1 MRPIAT
7 QTPIT
12 AFAVSED
19 GTRLI
24 VGDAKGIA
32 RVRAVGRAHV
42 LRTLHVRDRITAVG
56 FAGRRPVVATRP
68 TLSLAVRGDRIA
80 RGTTTGDV
88 ILTGRRGRRVLAT
101 HGVLSPWVA
110 FDGAAGLLVTGSK
123 RGTTSIWDVATGH
136 RLHTLGGR
144 GSPITSVA
152 LSPDGL
158 QLLTAS
164 IDHDVR
170 LWNVRAGTLER
181 IFRWH
186 VGPVN
191 SAAFSRD
198 GHWIVTAA
206 RNRRCRG
213 DLQRTY
219 APARAA
225 DNAPFVVGAAFAGR
239 DGRSIV
245 AASKDGTIRMY
256 RCDFCGDIDAL
267 IQLARRRLSLR

>member
-1 MRPIAT
+1 
-7 QTPIT
+7 
-12 AFAVSED
+12 
-19 GTRLI
+19 
-24 VGDAKGIA
+24 
-32 RVRAVGRAHV
+32 
-42 LRTLHVRDRITAVG
+42 
-56 FAGRRPVVATRP
+56 
-68 TLSLAVRGDRIA
+68 
-80 RGTTTGDV
+80 
-88 ILTGRRGRRVLAT
+88 
-101 HGVLSPWVA
+101 
-110 FDGAAGLLVTGSK
+110 LVTGSK
-123 RGTTSIWDVATGH
+123 RGTTSIWDLATGH

-198 GHWIVTAA
+198 GHWIVTAGPGTA
-206 RNRRCRG
+206 GVGEISSDQRVRG
-213 DLQRTY
+213 LRGPQTMR
-219 APARAA
+219 PL
-225 DNAPFVVGAAFAGR
+225 VGAAFAGR